1 MDEQKHISE
10 NLKSE
15 LEIER
20 YHRQFLAMSLAI
32 EDTDRSFSEI
42 RDRLQ
47 ELQKEGKINDQELKQ
62 VEDVIKK
69 HTIQRNDLNKFRELF
84 EKTHPGFLKNLKAA
98 WPDLS
103 ETQVRLATYI
113 YTGMDNKQIANFLN
127 IRVESVKQSRWR
139 LRMKMGLQPGDS
151 LEDTLRNL

>member
-1 MDEQKHISE
+1 M
-10 NLKSE
+10 
-15 LEIER
+15 
-20 YHRQFLAMSLAI
+20 
-32 EDTDRSFSEI
+32 
-42 RDRLQ
+42 
-47 ELQKEGKINDQELKQ
+47 
-62 VEDVIKK
+62 
-69 HTIQRNDLNKFRELF
+69 F